1 MRIVPF
7 LIEHLAGLVAGGAE
21 FSAMKTLV
29 LDMEESDLSGSE
41 KRAKV
46 IEDFCA
52 IGYGIGGWALN
63 LLLEL
68 AVAWIKE
75 KAA

>member
-1 MRIVPF
+1 MRVVPF
-7 LIEHLAGLVAGGAE
+7 LIDNLAALIAGGTE
-21 FSAMKTLV
+21 FSAMKSLV
-29 LDMEESDLSGSE
+29 KDMQDSSFSGEE

-52 IGYGIGGWALN
+52 IGYGIGGWVLN

-68 AVAWIKE
+68 AVAWL
-75 KAA
+75 KAK